1 MLNWIPYLKLIP
13 RKRRLGR
20 AKPQNIHN
28 TTNRPRPHALILMRQ
43 NLRSRQLLRNLGQR
57 ARINILL
64 FQLSQLL
71 RERLQALEQIR
82 NGNRGPSHA
91 PGNRFIELEAGRL
104 ALVRRCFFG
113 MVFGLVH
120 DFCCRRRSRRGT
132 LTSARRHR
140 GRGAG
145 KQRARTGRLLF
156 SAPCE
161 MDGGRRGYRR
171 DKTENKTRQVETGR
185 KTL

>member
-1 MLNWIPYLKLIP
+1 MINWIPYLKLIP

-64 FQLSQLL
+64 FQFSELL

-91 PGNRFIELEAGRL
+91 PGNRFIELEARSF
-104 ALVRRCFFG
+104 ALIIRRCFFG
-113 MVFGLVH
+113 MVCGLVH
-120 DFCCRRRSRRGT
+120 DFCCCRRRRRSRRGT

-140 GRGAG
+140 GRSAG
-145 KQRARTGRLLF
+145 KQRARTGEVIVQRT
-156 SAPCE
+156 
-161 MDGGRRGYRR
+161 MRDGWRKKGI
-171 DKTENKTRQVETGR
+171 RQ
-185 KTL
+185 K

>member
-1 MLNWIPYLKLIP
+1 MINWIPYLKLIP
-13 RKRRLGR
+13 CKRRLGR

-43 NLRSRQLLRNLGQR
+43 DLRSRQLLRNLGQR

-64 FQLSQLL
+64 FQLSELL

-91 PGNRFIELEAGRL
+91 PGNRFIELEAGSL
-104 ALVRRCFFG
+104 ALALIIRRCFFG

-120 DFCCRRRSRRGT
+120 DFCCRRRRRSRRGT

-140 GRGAG
+140 GRSAG
-145 KQRARTGRLLF
+145 KQRARTGSLLF

-161 MDGGRRGYRR
+161 MDGGRRGFRR
-171 DKTENKTRQVETGR
+171 DKTESKNQTG
-185 KTL
+185 